1 MLPVA
6 GKPHCHALVAELTE
20 FELLEVLLDAEVAV
34 QAGVCERLSCSPA
47 ARVQKHLCCIFFTL
61 KRPVP
66 SPVWGGTLIVAPV
79 GSTEGQQRSVQ
90 FPSAGSRCRLTC
102 ESCNE
107 ITRLTSVCGPEDVR
121 GPAGAEFQIRRPGR
135 GPGSRKLSFWEAAF
149 TFRTAAGWQVQTSES
164 RHPGRASPS
173 PFAPP
178 TRCSRNTWG
187 FGWRPG
193 FLAWGLAP
201 WEGTQPS
208 DGAHA
213 APLLDVEPSLQ
224 AAVSR
229 TGQRGNS
236 LSVEEAK
243 LPGLCPEKVV
253 A

>member
-47 ARVQKHLCCIFFTL
+47 ARVQKHLCCIFLTL

-107 ITRLTSVCGPEDVR
+107 ITRLTSVCGPEDVC

-173 PFAPP
+173 PSCSPHKMLEKHVGLWLE
-178 TRCSRNTWG
+178 TR
-187 FGWRPG
+187 
-193 FLAWGLAP
+193 
-201 WEGTQPS
+201 
-208 DGAHA
+208 
-213 APLLDVEPSLQ
+213 
-224 AAVSR
+224 
-229 TGQRGNS
+229 
-236 LSVEEAK
+236 
-243 LPGLCPEKVV
+243 LPGLGSCSVGGDAAVRWSPCGPSPGRGAFSAGCCLQDWPAGQQPVR
-253 A
+253 